1 MLVGIIVKQPP
12 WASGPG
18 EILKHGL
25 GLLKKDSD
33 TNRRLAMIA
42 IDNAVE
48 LMMKTYLGL
57 PQRITGLR
65 ISRSDYQQFAES
77 FPKLLDALEKYAG
90 DKIDGINLGEIEW
103 YHRIRNELY
112 HQGNGL
118 TVERDKVEVYAELAN
133 VLFENLFG
141 FRLVEPEE
149 DETVILGEFMRAW
162 VLFEKTL
169 TDAASML
176 RVDTRGRPIVP
187 LRIVEILASEGFVSE
202 AELDEINQLRQIRN
216 QVVHGIS
223 DYKDT
228 LNPEIVKRLVSITND
243 LRTRLQSRQKGNT

>member
-1 MLVGIIVKQPP
+1 MKMDMMAKQLP

-18 EILKHGL
+18 EILRHGI
-25 GLLKKDSD
+25 GLLEEDSD

-57 PQRITGLR
+57 PQRITGLK
-65 ISRSDYQQFAES
+65 ISRSEYQEFAES

-90 DKIDGINLGEIEW
+90 DKIDGIDLGAIEW

-118 TVERDKVEVYAELAN
+118 TVERDKVEIYAELAS
-133 VLFENLFG
+133 VLFESLFG
-141 FRLVEPEE
+141 FRLVKPEE

-169 TDAASML
+169 INAASML
-176 RVDTRGRPIVP
+176 SVDTHGRPIMP
-187 LRIVEILASEGFVSE
+187 LRMVGMLASEGFISTV
-202 AELDEINQLRQIRN
+202 ELNEINQLRQIRN
-216 QVVHGIS
+216 QVVHGVV

-228 LNPEIVKRLVSITND
+228 LNPEMVERLISITGD
-243 LRTRLQSRQKGNT
+243 LQARLRAQKERNA